1 MVLSNQSTLD
11 TVKFDA
17 SEDVLIVNQVAN
29 TNLNPVSRDGEIF
42 LEDKTTTG
50 TIDASDK
57 LFFFNAWG
65 TPTTP
70 SNVGLLANRPAPSS
84 TTATYYATDTNIL
97 YTEATTVW
105 NETATMNYVLHS
117 SEIYS
122 IPNPVAGQ
130 KLFVTDTKKVHTYT
144 GKWVTALNGSTVAA
158 DDNGAALAVYVTSG
172 TSASITDNLYYYNST
187 DGYIYQANAS
197 ISTAPV
203 DADDYDKLSKPI
215 IGTFANLTKAYTV
228 KETLDNTFEIMATPA
243 ALLAANKWID
253 FKANVDLF
261 DLPAGTYAYSVKTTF
276 PDGRVVENADNATVS
291 ATGNNSIGKVT
302 PTSLSGLFD
311 THWKLEVTQAVVG
324 TYTFEFKFGP
334 LSRTIKVI
342 VKDNAQAKVTS
353 MARGT
358 SALPLFNS
366 NFIIL
371 DGTTATNGNIVAAVT
386 PTNVPA
392 GAYYRIT
399 LSTSGTSPS
408 TDLAWVDAADAALSD
423 LVSALTEVPEVFT
436 SLTLGRLQDKTTAS
450 GADVRAVAKLEWFEE
465 VIIGVNLATGVQTI
479 VYNQIGE
486 IQEFKF
492 TLLAASG
499 AVA

>member
-1 MVLSNQSTLD
+1 M
-11 TVKFDA
+11 
-17 SEDVLIVNQVAN
+17 
-29 TNLNPVSRDGEIF
+29 P
-42 LEDKTTTG
+42 
-50 TIDASDK
+50 
-57 LFFFNAWG
+57 
-65 TPTTP
+65 
-70 SNVGLLANRPAPSS
+70 
-84 TTATYYATDTNIL
+84 
-97 YTEATTVW
+97 
-105 NETATMNYVLHS
+105 
-117 SEIYS
+117 
-122 IPNPVAGQ
+122 
-130 KLFVTDTKKVHTYT
+130 
-144 GKWVTALNGSTVAA
+144 
-158 DDNGAALAVYVTSG
+158 
-172 TSASITDNLYYYNST
+172 SITDTTVAITSGGLFYNVA
-187 DGYIYQANAS
+187 DGYVYKGTSNISAS
-197 ISTAPV
+197 ASRTV
-203 DADDYDKLSKPI
+203 SNFTKFDSKPLV
-215 IGTFANLTKAYTV
+215 GVFADLTKAYTV

-302 PTSLSGLFD
+302 PTSLSGLFA

-324 TYTFEFKFGP
+324 SYTFEFKFGP

-353 MARGT
+353 IGRGT

-436 SLTLGRLQDKTTAS
+436 SLTLGRLQDKDTTS

-492 TLLAASG
+492 TLLAASN